1 MTVMT
6 CAGLQWGYSSNP
18 YRFLELMDLIAVGAG
33 YFPDFEVEDLTR
45 ERFMDLYL
53 KLCWNYRD
61 VMVLYFTMRRSQK
74 SPPGKIVFDNL
85 RKALFLLHLMIHA
98 MSNAMVGRIDFT
110 SDEVRAFLFDSDMH
124 LNYSEDAFLYLQY
137 TIWVD
142 FMYDIFMD
150 QAEEKMQQTLNALDT
165 MDVAN
170 MMGAGARLD
179 ELESQLFIFVNPL
192 FHLTRPINFESST
205 LPKARTEMER
215 QMAALERRMTIVG
228 DGQMNGATTEIGF
241 PRMVAPWVDA
251 QVLVAR
257 PKRVPVELGDHV

>member
-53 KLCWNYRD
+53 KFCWNYRD
-61 VMVLYFTMRRSQK
+61 IMVLYFSMRALK
-74 SPPGKIVFDNL
+74 SPMGKIIFDNL
-85 RKALFLLHLMIHA
+85 RKVLFMLHLMIHA
-98 MSNAMVGRIDFT
+98 MSNAMVGRVDFT
-110 SDEVRAFLFDSDMH
+110 SDEVRAFLFDSEMH

-150 QAEEKMQQTLNALDT
+150 QAEEKMRQTLNSIDT
-165 MDVAN
+165 MDMAH
-170 MMGAGARLD
+170 MAAAGARLN
-179 ELESQLFIFVNPL
+179 ELESQLFVFVNPL
-192 FHLTRPINFESST
+192 FHLSRPVNFESST
-205 LPKARTEMER
+205 LPHARTEMER
-215 QMAALERRMTIVG
+215 QMAALERRMSIVG

-241 PRMVAPWVDA
+241 PRQVAPWVDA

-257 PKRVPVELGDHV
+257 PKRVPADIGDHV